1 MTIILIRHGETD
13 LNAARV
19 LQPPDTPLGTN
30 GVAQA
35 AAVARRVATLAPHAL
50 ISSDL
55 RRAWQ
60 TAEAIAAVTGLTIEP
75 EPLLHERNFG
85 DWRGLPWGDLELDP
99 STHTGTP
106 PNGESPQVF
115 EARVALA
122 WSAVLARRAQLD
134 GPLVVVSHGLVLHR
148 MLSAHV
154 RLADSVLLPAK
165 LHNTALSIVDAEPP
179 HVARLVGDTR
189 HLA

>member
-13 LNAARV
+13 LNTARV

-35 AAVARRVATLAPHAL
+35 AAVAQRVVSLAPRAL
-50 ISSDL
+50 MSSDL

-60 TAEAIAAVTGLTIEP
+60 TAEAIAATTGLAIEP

-85 DWRGLPWGDLELDP
+85 DWRGRPWGDMELDP
-99 STHTGTP
+99 STFLGTP
-106 PNGESPQVF
+106 PNGESPEVF
-115 EARVALA
+115 DARVAQA
-122 WSAVLARRAQLD
+122 WAAVLARRAQLD

-148 MLSAHV
+148 ILRAHV
-154 RLADSVLLPAK
+154 QLADGAMLPAK

-179 HVARLVGDTR
+179 FAARLVGDTQ
-189 HLA
+189 HLE